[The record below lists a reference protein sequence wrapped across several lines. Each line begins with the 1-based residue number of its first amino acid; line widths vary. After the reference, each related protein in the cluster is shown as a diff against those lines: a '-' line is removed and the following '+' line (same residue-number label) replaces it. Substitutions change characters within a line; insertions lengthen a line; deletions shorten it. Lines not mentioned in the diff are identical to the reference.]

1 MPLFWWGIASVVAMV
16 VGAFGPWV
24 HVLVVSVTGTDASND
39 AWLVVV
45 LALFVLLCVLSQHTS
60 IGISVVGLA
69 FAVGAVAL
77 TLHDRHK
84 VTTAIHEAGF
94 LGHAFMSV
102 GWGLNL
108 ALAGSVSAALQA
120 ASSAALDLPL
130 RSRAVPKAPRTR
142 ASSPATLAEGG
153 LDLPPGASIFKD
165 DPFANPPA
173 SPPAKPGLPS

>member
-1 MPLFWWGIASVVAMV
+1 
-16 VGAFGPWV
+16 
-24 HVLVVSVTGTDASND
+24 
-39 AWLVVV
+39 
-45 LALFVLLCVLSQHTS
+45 
-60 IGISVVGLA
+60 
-69 FAVGAVAL
+69 
-77 TLHDRHK
+77 
-84 VTTAIHEAGF
+84 
-94 LGHAFMSV
+94 MSV